1 MAEELVA
8 FGSSEYAKEVLGGVW
23 GAPPPLRL
31 EAEAGLQRLLAVL
44 AARGLVHSARDIS
57 DGGIAV
63 ALAQSAFPNDIGAA
77 VEQEPSLMAHPLFGL
92 FAEPASTVLVTAD
105 AAALLQ
111 KLKTLAAENNIFAVA
126 IGATGGNR
134 LEITVDREPVHL
146 CSARR
151 AAPALG
157 HRPRIQ
163 SPRRGPCMTQRLY
176 QGVEGVRRPAR
187 TESCVRRDFR
197 GARIAT
203 GCIAPRDHELPI
215 ACAQRPKLHEECGV
229 MAIYGHPDAAREA
242 YLGLYALQHRG
253 QESAGI
259 ATADGQRLA
268 NIKGMGL
275 VSEIFTDDVL
285 AKLPGTMAIG
295 HTRYST
301 TGDSA
306 LLNAQ
311 PIRVDSTKGL
321 IAIAHN
327 GNLVNLGNLRVKLER
342 EGAYF
347 QTTSDSEIIVQLI
360 AHSHAGTLVDAIADS
375 LSQVE
380 GAFSIVMMTRDRIF
394 AARDPRGFRPLSMGR
409 IKNPGGPDT
418 VIFASETC
426 AFDLLRAEYLRD
438 VLPGELVMVTEDGVT
453 SRQYA
458 SGVAQASCIF
468 EHVYFSRPDS
478 RVFGRWVQESRDRMG
493 RQLARESGV
502 PADVVV
508 PVPDS
513 GVTAALGYAEEAG
526 IPFRFGLIRNH
537 YVGRTFIAP
546 EQRVR
551 DFGVRLKL
559 NPVHNLLEGKRVI
572 LIDDSI
578 IRGTTSR
585 KIVRMVRGAGAK
597 EVHLRISCPPTVSP
611 CFYGVDTPSKRDLI
625 AANQS
630 IEEIRQFIEA
640 DSLAYL
646 SLEGLLASC
655 DGGEGNRLLRRLL
668 HRQLPHPVDRRGRDP
683 AGRRHH
689 LISD

>member
-1 MAEELVA
+1 M
-8 FGSSEYAKEVLGGVW
+8 
-23 GAPPPLRL
+23 
-31 EAEAGLQRLLAVL
+31 LAIL
-44 AARGLVHSARDIS
+44 SWRKLIHSARDIS

-63 ALAQSAFPNDIGAA
+63 ALAQAAFTKGIGATVA
-77 VEQEPSLMAHPLFGL
+77 QDPSLLAHPLFGL
-92 FAEPASTVLVTAD
+92 FAEPASTIIVTTDHGDISEID
-105 AAALLQ
+105 AIANQHNFLSAR
-111 KLKTLAAENNIFAVA
+111 
-126 IGATGGNR
+126 IGVTGGSR
-134 LEITVDREPVHL
+134 LQITVDGESFISAPLSELRNLWASALEANLHDEVH
-146 CSARR
+146 R
-151 AAPALG
+151 
-157 HRPRIQ
+157 
-163 SPRRGPCMTQRLY
+163 MTHRLY
-176 QGVEGVRRPAR
+176 QGIPGVVDASESLRAKSLIPDPCSLFPA
-187 TESCVRRDFR
+187 SD
-197 GARIAT
+197 
-203 GCIAPRDHELPI
+203 
-215 ACAQRPKLHEECGV
+215 KLREECGV
-229 MAIYGHPDAAREA
+229 VAIYGHPDAAREA
-242 YLGLYALQHRG
+242 YLALYALQHRG

-259 ATADGQRLA
+259 ATADGQHLA

-285 AKLPGTMAIG
+285 LKLPGHLAIG

-327 GNLVNLGNLRVKLER
+327 GNLVNLGNLRASLER
-342 EGAYF
+342 DGAYF

-360 AHSHAGTLVDAIADS
+360 AHSRSGTLVDCIADS

-409 IKNPGGPDT
+409 MKNAEGPDSI
-418 VIFASETC
+418 VFASESC
-426 AFDLLRAEYLRD
+426 AFDLLRAEFIRD
-438 VLPGELVMVTEDGVT
+438 VLPGELVMVSQDGVT

-458 SGVAQASCIF
+458 TGLPQSSCVF
-468 EHVYFSRPDS
+468 EHVYFARPDS
-478 RVFGRWVQESRDRMG
+478 RIFGRWVQESRDEMG

-526 IPFRFGLIRNH
+526 LPFRMGLIRNH
-537 YVGRTFIAP
+537 YVGRTFIEP

-559 NPVHNLLEGKRVI
+559 NPVHNLLAGKRVI

-585 KIVRMVRGAGAK
+585 KIVRMVRGAGAT
-597 EVHLRISCPPTVSP
+597 EVHLRISCPPTISP
-611 CFYGVDTPSKRDLI
+611 CFYGVDTPSKSELI
-625 AANQS
+625 AANHS
-630 IEEIRQFIEA
+630 VEEIRQYIEA
-640 DSLAYL
+640 DTLAYL
-646 SLEGLLASC
+646 SLDGLLASVRDEQKTGYC
-655 DGGEGNRLLRRLL
+655 TACYTGNYPT
-668 HRQLPHPVDRRGRDP
+668 QWVDVEEILP
-683 AGRRHH
+683 AAATT
-689 LISD
+689 